1 MATTKTTK
9 RKTPKAKP
17 KAKVKLAPIEF
28 DEKPPEPTDGIVWG
42 FKGGAGIAY
51 DDKPPSP
58 ILPFITDERL
68 KAITLTGSQLAYL
81 YGLVASN
88 VTAFYSRGLLE
99 RGEDGRY
106 NLADSVRRY
115 CAYLR
120 DKREGGK
127 SANNLDDQLKFW
139 KAQKLKEQVRS
150 WRVSRD
156 REIALAILQQLRNPL
171 QSLRERLRLVPNVGD
186 ELDALES
193 ALDSVDIETALD
205 IVEGEDEGGD
215 DD

>member
-1 MATTKTTK
+1 MTTIKSK
-9 RKTPKAKP
+9 PKPKPKP
-17 KAKVKLAPIEF
+17 KAKTKLAPIVF
-28 DEKPPEPTDGIVWG
+28 DDEPKDGIVWG
-42 FKGGAGIAY
+42 FKGGAAS
-51 DDKPPSP
+51 DNEPP
-58 ILPFITDERL
+58 ITDERL
-68 KAITLTGSQLAYL
+68 KTITLTGSQLAYL

-106 NLADSVRRY
+106 NLADSVRCY

-120 DKREGGK
+120 DKCRGGK
-127 SANNLDDQLKFW
+127 SSANNLDDQLKFW

-205 IVEGEDEGGD
+205 IVEGEEAEDED
-215 DD
+215 